1 MCTMMMLVRRRTVVA
16 PRSNRMAR
24 SITGTAR
31 PRRLITPRMNGGI
44 IGTTVRFRY
53 SRISSTWKM
62 SSAYASSFSV
72 NVRYRPEPVR
82 AVEVITSLTADH
94 SPRVTAVAPIRS

>member
-1 MCTMMMLVRRRTVVA
+1 M
-16 PRSNRMAR
+16 
-24 SITGTAR
+24 TGTAR

-62 SSAYASSFSV
+62 LSAYASPFSV
-72 NVRYRPEPVR
+72 NVRYRPEPAR
-82 AVEVITSLTADH
+82 AAVDIVETSLTA
-94 SPRVTAVAPIRS
+94 AVLSICDANGPIRSRHRR